1 MTTARQRLGQLGER
15 LAGQALTAQS
25 YTILEHNWRCPAGEI
40 DIVAR
45 DGEDLV
51 VVEVRTRRGTAYGT
65 PEESLTAVKQAK
77 LVELGQTYVQEVEWD
92 GPWRI
97 DVVAVQ
103 MGLRGELERLTL
115 IRDAVSG
122 STQ

>member
-1 MTTARQRLGQLGER
+1 VTTARQRLGQLGER
-15 LAGQALTAQS
+15 LAERALTAQS
-25 YTILEHNWRCPAGEI
+25 YTIIEHNWRCPAGEI

-51 VVEVRTRRGTAYGT
+51 VVEVRTRRGIAYGT
-65 PEESLTAVKQAK
+65 PEESLTALKQAK

-103 MGLRGELERLTL
+103 MGRQGQLERLTL

-122 STQ
+122 SRQ